1 MRYILLLLF
10 ISMALSFPI
19 ASHAEDANDDS
30 IQGTWHLSGQVDS
43 KDGHGFS
50 WFLEWTFDHS
60 KFNLSGYPPLHQ
72 EGRYRIVKT
81 EGNKLTLELY
91 DQRGNF
97 GTENSQIEI
106 VVDKEKDTL
115 TIKDQGPFT
124 RARAQSS
131 GILNKK
137 PRRGEM
143 FIGST

>member
-10 ISMALSFPI
+10 ISLAISFPV
-19 ASHAEDANDDS
+19 ASRAEDANDDS
-30 IQGTWHLSGQVDS
+30 IQGTWYLSGQVSS
-43 KDGHGFS
+43 KGGHGFS

-72 EGRYRIVKT
+72 EGRYRILKT

-91 DQRGNF
+91 DQKGNF

-106 VVDKEKDTL
+106 VVNKEKDTL

-124 RARAQSS
+124 RTRAETQQ
-131 GILNKK
+131 
-137 PRRGEM
+137 
-143 FIGST
+143 